1 MNTGIERGI
10 KRGID
15 NEEYD
20 YLKMMKLTDINYNKI
35 KRGNRKQLSHNSV
48 RRFVFAP
55 RGHVM
60 VCFSNIRSSFVFFMQ
75 NQLYSSVTQTCT
87 NWQGRCHTCK
97 FHKLGSP

>member
-35 KRGNRKQLSHNSV
+35 KRGNRKQLSHNSNN
-48 RRFVFAP
+48 P
-55 RGHVM
+55 RQSEVNNTIQFLYDE
-60 VCFSNIRSSFVFFMQ
+60 VDAEFNNFRTKILFSWN
-75 NQLYSSVTQTCT
+75 
-87 NWQGRCHTCK
+87 K
-97 FHKLGSP
+97 A